1 MRTNRVIIKRP
12 ASEVREP
19 PVRAVVFTSPSEP
32 VMVREVELDP
42 PGPGEVS
49 VAIAAAGVC
58 HSDLHVRRGDWRPPA
73 PPGTGPA
80 GPPPA
85 KKARPRPHAPPTAP
99 TPEARPV
106 AP

>member
-58 HSDLHVRRGDWRPPA
+58 HSDLHVRRGDWRAPSPPVMRDSGA
-73 PPGTGPA
+73 AVATA
-80 GPPPA
+80 VSA
-85 KKARPRPHAPPTAP
+85 AARGLTTWGHRV
-99 TPEARPV
+99 RLSV
-106 AP
+106 

>member
-12 ASEVREP
+12 ASELREP

-32 VMVREVELDP
+32 VLVREVDLDP

-58 HSDLHVRRGDWRPPA
+58 HSDLHVRRGDWRGAA
-73 PPGTGPA
+73 PPVIGDEGAGGVTGGRPA
-80 GPPPA
+80 GRRRAQGGHPPLSP
-85 KKARPRPHAPPTAP
+85 
-99 TPEARPV
+99 
-106 AP
+106 

>member
-32 VMVREVELDP
+32 VLVREVDLDP

-58 HSDLHVRRGDWRPPA
+58 HSDLHVRRGDWR
-73 PPGTGPA
+73 
-80 GPPPA
+80 GPPPPVLGREGCGGVNEGGPKGSGGA
-85 KKARPRPHAPPTAP
+85 QGDPP
-99 TPEARPV
+99 V
-106 AP
+106 VSWW